1 MIDSFI
7 KYLKTERNLAD
18 NTLEAYR
25 RDVSQLFIFLKHQ
38 DPQKVERN
46 HIRRYLGWLQQQ
58 GMDKRTLGRKLSA
71 IKAFF
76 KYALRESAIT
86 ANPLL
91 GLRSPKQDKKLPG
104 FLSQSQA
111 VQAVE
116 SNQGDPA
123 DKIRDNAIM
132 ELLYGS
138 GLRSSELL
146 GLTPRDLDL
155 PNLQVKVKG
164 KGGKERI
171 VPLTRA
177 SAAVIK
183 QLLAGLARRRVLQP
197 EGGREDEG
205 SVFLG
210 KNGKQLTRRQL
221 QRIVKARIR
230 LSDYGGKASP
240 HALRHSFATHLLDRG
255 ADLKAVKELLG
266 HASLSTTQIYTH
278 VTVDRLKKVY
288 KQAHPRAED
297 ED

>member
-25 RDVSQLFIFLKHQ
+25 RDVNQLFVFLKHQ

-58 GMDKRTLGRKLSA
+58 GMDKRSLGRKLSA

-104 FLSQSQA
+104 FLSQPQ
-111 VQAVE
+111 VIQAVE

-123 DKIRDNAIM
+123 DKIRDDAVM

-155 PNLQVKVKG
+155 PSLQVKVKG

-177 SAAVIK
+177 SAAVLK
-183 QLLAGLARRRVLQP
+183 QLLAA
-197 EGGREDEG
+197 REDEG
-205 SVFLG
+205 FVFLG

-297 ED
+297 EDEGG

>member
-1 MIDSFI
+1 MIDDFI

-25 RDVSQLFIFLKHQ
+25 RDVNQLFIFLKHQ

-123 DKIRDNAIM
+123 DKIRDDAVM

-171 VPLTRA
+171 VALTRA
-177 SAAVIK
+177 SAAVLK
-183 QLLAGLARRRVLQP
+183 QLLAT
-197 EGGREDEG
+197 REDEG

>member
-1 MIDSFI
+1 
-7 KYLKTERNLAD
+7 
-18 NTLEAYR
+18 
-25 RDVSQLFIFLKHQ
+25 
-38 DPQKVERN
+38 PQKVERN
-46 HIRRYLGWLQQQ
+46 HIRGYLGWLQQR
-58 GMDKRTLGRKLSA
+58 GLDKRSLGRKLSA

-76 KYALRESAIT
+76 KYALRESAVT

-91 GLRSPKQDKKLPG
+91 GLRSPKLDKKLPG
-104 FLSQSQA
+104 FLSQPQA
-111 VQAVE
+111 AQAVE
-116 SNQGDPA
+116 SHQGYPA
-123 DKIRDNAIM
+123 VRAIHELPQLRDDAIM

-146 GLTPRDLDL
+146 GVKPKDLDL
-155 PNLQVKVKG
+155 PSLQVKVKG

-177 SAAVIK
+177 SAAVLK
-183 QLLAGLARRRVLQP
+183 QLLAG
-197 EGGREDEG
+197 REDEG
-205 SVFLG
+205 FVFLG

-230 LSDYGGKASP
+230 VSGYGGKASP

-266 HASLSTTQIYTH
+266 HVSLSTTQIYTH

-288 KQAHPRAED
+288 KQAHPRSGDED
-297 ED
+297 EE